1 MQRAHVFIKI
11 ASSFN
16 DMFREVLVPKIK
28 CMRSI
33 LMSKILFKF
42 SFTQRSNRDTFL
54 FAWNKYKKCLLILLL
69 VAIEIVLTII
79 MFAFFIFH
87 NFVNI
92 IKEMYKIKNQ
102 RKFFLRLFSNWK
114 RIRRKEDHSSTGMN
128 AVWKLKLFT
137 ERINVVILLYGETE

>member
-1 MQRAHVFIKI
+1 M
-11 ASSFN
+11 
-16 DMFREVLVPKIK
+16 
-28 CMRSI
+28 
-33 LMSKILFKF
+33 
-42 SFTQRSNRDTFL
+42 
-54 FAWNKYKKCLLILLL
+54 LL

-87 NFVNI
+87 NIVNI

-114 RIRRKEDHSSTGMN
+114 RIRRKEDERSMETE
-128 AVWKLKLFT
+128 LFT

>member
-16 DMFREVLVPKIK
+16 MFREVLVLKIK

-33 LMSKILFKF
+33 LISKILFKC
-42 SFTQRSNRDTFL
+42 SFTQRSKRDTFL

-114 RIRRKEDHSSTGMN
+114 RIRRKED
-128 AVWKLKLFT
+128 
-137 ERINVVILLYGETE
+137 ERSMETEAVYRKN